1 MNNMRKLCLSEELCR
16 AAEQKFGSRFG
27 SIEELVANLLTDLL
41 RDDASKMDEREL
53 EIVEQRLR
61 SLGYV

>member
-1 MNNMRKLCLSEELCR
+1 MNNMRNLCLPEELCR

-41 RDDASKMDEREL
+41 RDDASKMDKREL
-53 EIVEQRLR
+53 EIIEQRLR

>member
-1 MNNMRKLCLSEELCR
+1 MNNMRNLCLSEELCR

-41 RDDASKMDEREL
+41 RDDACKMDEREL
-53 EIVEQRLR
+53 EIIEQRLR